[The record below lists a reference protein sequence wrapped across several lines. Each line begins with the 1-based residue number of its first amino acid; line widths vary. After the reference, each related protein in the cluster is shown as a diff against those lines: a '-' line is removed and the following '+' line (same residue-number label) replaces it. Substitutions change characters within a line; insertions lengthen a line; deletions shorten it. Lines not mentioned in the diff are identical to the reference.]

1 MIDEFTEQKLERL
14 LDDTERLYTGRLSIG
29 NVADRFQEMLRH
41 FSTRLKDAENEINR
55 HTQWVEDEIDELEA
69 EVNELEQKNEEL
81 EQIVEDLKEA
91 LEKARQEVRS

>member
-14 LDDTERLYTGRLSIG
+14 LDDAERLYTGRLSIG
-29 NVADRFQEMLRH
+29 NVADRFQELLRH
-41 FSTRLKDAENEINR
+41 FSTRLKDAEDEINR
-55 HTQWVEDEIDELEA
+55 RTQDEIDGLQV

-91 LEKARQEVRS
+91 LEEARQEARS

>member
-14 LDDTERLYTGRLSIG
+14 LDDAERLYTGRLSIG
-29 NVADRFQEMLRH
+29 NVADRFQELLRH
-41 FSTRLKDAENEINR
+41 FSTRLKDAEDEINR
-55 HTQWVEDEIDELEA
+55 RTQDEIDGLQV

-91 LEKARQEVRS
+91 LEKARQEARS